1 MKHLFKTFYSLLA
14 LAAVGVDLTQIVLFL
29 VNQMSFRDPFTD
41 DTFNA
46 LATIAQYG
54 LFLCNV
60 AAMKYFFRGAHFG
73 LYLRKTFRNDLTWL
87 FLVIFVI
94 RFSDLILHKQN
105 APAGYAVHAIY
116 LAGVFVKHLS
126 RLMLLQ
132 ILCAYRFQSSEK
144 LQLFPVW
151 KLLLYVSTNIIDSG
165 ANIARLTIF
174 YVFQMATASASASP
188 VTKAALIIFVGD
200 MLYYYYNT
208 RLISAFLLKIKNP
221 GKDVLRFQHK
231 ESNVDL
237 LSASVESGGGR
248 GAVDSSVAGAA
259 ADKSIPLANLNDDD
273 GAAAGGEMNSARA

>member
-1 MKHLFKTFYSLLA
+1 MKHVFKASYSLAAIVVVMIDLA
-14 LAAVGVDLTQIVLFL
+14 QIVLFL
-29 VNQMSFRDPFTD
+29 VHQLSFEDPTLD
-41 DTFNA
+41 DTFNV

-105 APAGYAVHAIY
+105 APAGYAVHAVY

-132 ILCAYRFQSSEK
+132 MLCSYRFQSAEK

-200 MLYYYYNT
+200 VLYYYYNT

-221 GKDVLRFQHK
+221 AKDILRFQHK

-237 LSASVESGGGR
+237 LTATVEDGNSN
-248 GAVDSSVAGAA
+248 AAGTGDN
-259 ADKSIPLANLNDDD
+259 ADVRRDVPLAQRIPADS
-273 GAAAGGEMNSARA
+273 GEMLSARGD